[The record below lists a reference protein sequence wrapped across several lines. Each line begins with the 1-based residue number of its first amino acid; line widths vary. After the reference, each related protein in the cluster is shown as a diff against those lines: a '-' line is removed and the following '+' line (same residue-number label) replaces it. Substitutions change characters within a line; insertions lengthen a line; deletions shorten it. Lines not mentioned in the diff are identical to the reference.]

1 MDQNNNKF
9 LSGVYYDLYHKKRSK
24 TGDSSKT
31 NPGGSGDRKTGSGDD
46 SERLESELKSIIDE
60 FYSKE
65 GISNP
70 RENETKPFAPE
81 EIKAEIEKLVGL
93 NNIKEDIEALMDFVK
108 IQKLRQK
115 HGLKG
120 SNIVLHTAFIG
131 NPGTGKTTVARLMG
145 EYFKALG
152 VLKKGHLV
160 EVTRSDL
167 VGQYV
172 GATAEKTNRIIDK
185 ALDGILFIDE
195 AYALATGDD
204 KDFGKSD

>member
-1 MDQNNNKF
+1 MDQNNKF
-9 LSGVYYDLYHKKRSK
+9 LSGVYYDLYHKKISK
-24 TGDSSKT
+24 TGDRPKTDPDGSSG
-31 NPGGSGDRKTGSGDD
+31 PKTGSGG
-46 SERLESELKSIIDE
+46 SEQLESELKSIIDE

-70 RENETKPFAPE
+70 QENETKPFTPE

-120 SNIVLHTAFIG
+120 SQIVLHTAFIG

-167 VGQYV
+167 VGQCRRNGRKNKQSYRQ
-172 GATAEKTNRIIDK
+172 G
-185 ALDGILFIDE
+185 
-195 AYALATGDD
+195 
-204 KDFGKSD
+204 S